1 MSGYLW
7 HGKPDLERLNAE
19 IMAAREGRVVRGRY
33 GLPPGCGSV
42 PGYWRHVR
50 VGEVPCFACAAA
62 RRGARPSEAG
72 RDRLAG
78 LATAVEV
85 AVWEG
90 RRKR

>member
-1 MSGYLW
+1 MPDMSPALEVHFVSGYLW

-50 VGEVPCFACAAA
+50 VGEVPCWSCAAA
-62 RRGARPSEAG
+62 RREARPSEAG
-72 RDRLAG
+72 RR
-78 LATAVEV
+78 
-85 AVWEG
+85 
-90 RRKR
+90 